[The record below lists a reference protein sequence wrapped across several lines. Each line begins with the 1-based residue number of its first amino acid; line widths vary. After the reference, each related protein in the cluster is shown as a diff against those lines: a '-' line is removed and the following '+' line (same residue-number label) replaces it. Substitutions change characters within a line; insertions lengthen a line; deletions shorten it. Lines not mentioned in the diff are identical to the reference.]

1 MRWNRRFSLASL
13 SLSGWFT
20 TATGARNICR
30 FATASGWVRPVS
42 SRRWYTDD
50 TYDNA
55 LAETINRLY
64 KTELIHKRGPWKSIE
79 SGVGKAEIGDLVQSS
94 APSEA
99 NWK

>member
-42 SRRWYTDD
+42 SRRWYTDY

-64 KTELIHKRGPWKSIE
+64 KSELIHKRGPWKSIE
-79 SGVGKAEIGDLVQSS
+79 SRPPAEFEALYEQSQ
-94 APSEA
+94 AAIPVA
-99 NWK
+99 A